1 MPVPTPESIEAL
13 KATVRGEV
21 LLSDSA
27 GYDEA
32 RSIWNAM
39 IDKRPAV
46 IIRCT
51 GVADVIAAVNYGRNQ
66 GLVIAVHGGGHNIAG
81 NAVCDDGLMIDLSLM
96 NSVHVDPATKRAYV
110 GPGATLGD
118 VDHETAVHGLATPT
132 GINST
137 TGIAGLTL
145 GGGFGWLS
153 RRYGL
158 TVDNVVSMEVV
169 TAEGKRVRASNDENT
184 DLFWAL
190 RGGGGNFGIVTLF
203 EYQLHKVGPNILA
216 GLMVFPGADA
226 KSILTQYRDLAP
238 TMPEELS
245 VWVVT
250 RGAPPLPFLPESV
263 HGTHVV
269 ILAFCYTG
277 DPIEGE
283 RLIAPLRDFGRAHGE
298 HVGVMPFTAWQ
309 QAFDPLLTPG
319 ARNYWKSHNFT
330 ELKDDL
336 LDTTIEYATNL
347 PSPHCEIYVAQLG
360 CATSRVPADAMA
372 YGNRDALY
380 VMNVHGRWEDAADDE
395 TCIEWSR
402 NFFNAAAP
410 YATGGVYVNF
420 MTEEETNRVANAFG
434 PNHQRLAGIKAKYDP
449 KNLFRLN
456 QNIKPA

>member
-1 MPVPTPESIEAL
+1 MPAPTPESIEAL
-13 KATVRGEV
+13 KAAVRGEV

-51 GVADVIAAVNYGRNQ
+51 GVADVITAVNYGRNQ

-153 RRYGL
+153 RQYGL

-203 EYQLHKVGPNILA
+203 EYQLHEVGPNILA

-263 HGTHVV
+263 HGTHVI

-283 RLIAPLRDFGRAHGE
+283 RLIAPLRDFGRAHGLIRSL
-298 HVGVMPFTAWQ
+298 HPVPATTGSPIISPNSRTTCSIRRSNTPPIFRHPTVRSLSPNSVARRPVCRPTPWPTAIVTPFT
-309 QAFDPLLTPG
+309 
-319 ARNYWKSHNFT
+319 S
-330 ELKDDL
+330 
-336 LDTTIEYATNL
+336 
-347 PSPHCEIYVAQLG
+347 
-360 CATSRVPADAMA
+360 
-372 YGNRDALY
+372 
-380 VMNVHGRWEDAADDE
+380 
-395 TCIEWSR
+395 
-402 NFFNAAAP
+402 
-410 YATGGVYVNF
+410 
-420 MTEEETNRVANAFG
+420 
-434 PNHQRLAGIKAKYDP
+434 
-449 KNLFRLN
+449 
-456 QNIKPA
+456 

>member
-13 KATVRGEV
+13 KAAVRGEV
-21 LLSDSA
+21 LLADSA
-27 GYDEA
+27 GYNEA

-51 GVADVIAAVNYGRNQ
+51 GVADVIAAVNYGRDQ
-66 GLVIAVHGGGHNIAG
+66 GLVIAVKGGGHNIAG

-169 TAEGKRVRASNDENT
+169 TTEGKRVRASSDENA

-203 EYQLHKVGPNILA
+203 EYQLHEVGPNVLA
-216 GLMVFPGADA
+216 GLMVFPGSDA

-250 RGAPPLPFLPESV
+250 RGAPPLPFLPENV

-269 ILAFCYTG
+269 VLAFCYTG
-277 DPIEGE
+277 DPTEGE
-283 RLIAPLRDFGRAHGE
+283 KLVAPLRDFGPMHGE
-298 HVGVMPFTAWQ
+298 HSGVMPFAAWQ

-330 ELKDDL
+330 ELQDGL
-336 LDTTIEYATNL
+336 LDATIKYATTL
-347 PSPHCEIYVAQLG
+347 PSPHCEIFIAQLG
-360 CATSRVPADAMA
+360 HATSRVPADAMA

-380 VMNVHGRWEDAADDE
+380 VMNVHGRWEDAADDAA
-395 TCIEWSR
+395 CIEWSR
-402 NFFNAAAP
+402 NFFDATAP
-410 YATGGVYVNF
+410 FATGGVYVNF
-420 MTEEETNRVANAFG
+420 MTEEETSRVANAFG

-449 KNLFRLN
+449 QNIFRLN